1 MKKVLTMALS
11 VMCLLFA
18 NTAAVNAQQ
27 RTKIADGYYHVS
39 YDNVQVNED
48 DNRGMSIEGRVEKAG
63 TNSYGEQLYNV
74 LCKNQTV
81 KAVAKGGL
89 SAAIKSALTAAGV
102 PIPSWVIGPAVSY
115 MYDAICNYYGE

>member
-48 DNRGMSIEGRVEKAG
+48 DNRGMSIEVRDE
-63 TNSYGEQLYNV
+63 
-74 LCKNQTV
+74 
-81 KAVAKGGL
+81 
-89 SAAIKSALTAAGV
+89 
-102 PIPSWVIGPAVSY
+102 
-115 MYDAICNYYGE
+115 

>member
-1 MKKVLTMALS
+1 MALS

-18 NTAAVNAQQ
+18 NTSAANAQQ
-27 RTKIADGYYHVS
+27 RTKIADGYYLVS
-39 YDNVQVNED
+39 YGNVQVIED
-48 DNRGMSIEGRVEKAG
+48 DNRGMSIEVKVEKAG

-115 MYDAICNYYGE
+115 MYDAVCNYFGE